1 MGKTLPTPISL
12 STPYIT
18 LGQLLKYASVVDE
31 GSEAKRLIVAG
42 EVKVN
47 GETETRRGRKL
58 RPGDTVEVRGRVFA
72 LTAEDEAS

>member
-1 MGKTLPTPISL
+1 MGKTLPTPVSL

-31 GSEAKRLIVAG
+31 GSEAKRLIAAG

-58 RPGDTVEVRGRVFA
+58 RPGDAVEVRGRVFA

>member
-1 MGKTLPTPISL
+1 MGKTLPTPVSL

-42 EVKVN
+42 EVKAN

-58 RPGDTVEVRGRVFA
+58 RPGDAVEVRGRVFA

>member
-1 MGKTLPTPISL
+1 MGKTLPTPVSL

-31 GSEAKRLIVAG
+31 GSEAKRLTLAG

-47 GETETRRGRKL
+47 GKTETRRGRKL
-58 RPGDTVEVRGRVFA
+58 RPGDAVEVRGRVFA

>member
-1 MGKTLPTPISL
+1 MGKTLPTPVSL

-58 RPGDTVEVRGRVFA
+58 RPGDAVEVRGRFFA

>member
-1 MGKTLPTPISL
+1 MGKTLPTPVSL

-47 GETETRRGRKL
+47 GETETRRGR
-58 RPGDTVEVRGRVFA
+58 
-72 LTAEDEAS
+72 